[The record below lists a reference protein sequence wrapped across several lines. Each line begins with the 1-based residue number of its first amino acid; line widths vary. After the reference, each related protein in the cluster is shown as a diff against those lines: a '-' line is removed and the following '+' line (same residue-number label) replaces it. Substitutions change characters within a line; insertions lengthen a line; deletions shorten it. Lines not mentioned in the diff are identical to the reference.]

1 MAEVGLNY
9 SIDEDGIVR
18 LQKDLNYLLTHLD
31 HQNVRTLYTE
41 FCDIRSELGETVID
55 GPALKMYDSSGILRL
70 FMGLDSTSVSPT
82 TATSDFVFNL
92 YDANGIRQISL
103 NSSGEAVFGGNI
115 QTMQDAYFGRFV
127 FIGSTIQ
134 PLVSSNSP
142 TDLSGIKFIEHGTSN
157 VVAFLGTSAGES
169 VLALDVYYG
178 FDLWA
183 IDGVISLWS
192 MGANSTSYLRLDA
205 SNNRIRI
212 NSDGW
217 NSSNS
222 SDAGVTIGTEYKETY
237 LCISKSS
244 NKVATEGYQR
254 RNNIEKGLTYLC
266 GKNTKVL
273 YFGST
278 VVAVPSTSVTSIYQ
292 AGNRFVNRNVSLHMV
307 SATRTTGSYVE
318 AVATIANVDLT
329 AFNDNSAAT
338 TDDFIVFVFYVQSTA
353 HINNTHGVYFYPG
366 QSTAAYFRYRNC
378 STYGYDITTGW
389 NIIARK
395 IGSYDSVLGAPSFAN
410 IASMTMGWRTATTNS
425 TGFGVS
431 FDYVGIHR
439 KHFSLST
446 TWEDLQAEKNST
458 YTNYWYSG
466 FDKFMIVDYTSD
478 IGLVNLTPWPND
490 NSIQF
495 TTNLYSNFSAEL
507 EFICNNA
514 GKGPCLFWSDLAN
527 NHAKVSISSNVLTLE
542 TNVNS
547 TVNTYQTNLPT
558 LSFGDKVKL
567 YISKDYESY
576 INVTYIA
583 NSTVNTIRSLYIN
596 SSHTRSLYGEIYF
609 GSVESSGTY
618 ILTKL
623 KYNGYE

>member
-1 MAEVGLNY
+1 MADVSFNY
-9 SIDEDGIVR
+9 GVDEDGIIR
-18 LQKDLNYLLTHLD
+18 MQKDLNYLLTHLD

-41 FCDIRSELGETVID
+41 YCDIKSEHGETQID
-55 GPALKMYDSSGILRL
+55 GPALKMFDSSGTLRL
-70 FMGLDSTSVSPT
+70 FMGYDSSNVGPT

-92 YDANGIRQISL
+92 YDANGVTQISL

-142 TDLSGIKFIEHGTSN
+142 TDLSGMKFIEHGTSN
-157 VVAFLGTSAGES
+157 VIAFLGTSSGES
-169 VLALDVYYG
+169 VLWLDAYYG
-178 FDLWA
+178 FNLQARDARIYLWA
-183 IDGVISLWS
+183 
-192 MGANSTSYLRLDA
+192 MGTNSDSYARIDA

-254 RNNIEKGLTYLC
+254 RVDTQKGLTYLC

-278 VVAVPSTSVTSIYQ
+278 SVAVPSTSVTSIYQ

-329 AFNDNSAAT
+329 AFNDNSPAT
-338 TDDFIVFVFYVQSTA
+338 TDDYIIFIFYVQSTA
-353 HINNTHGVYFYPG
+353 VINNTHGVYFYPG
-366 QSTAAYFRYRNC
+366 ASTAAYFRYRNC
-378 STYGYDITTGW
+378 STYGYDLTTGW
-389 NIIARK
+389 NVISRK
-395 IGSYDSVLGAPSFAN
+395 IGSYDSVLGAPSLAN
-410 IASMTMGWRTATTNS
+410 IASMTMGWRTATTDS
-425 TGFGVS
+425 TGLGVS

-439 KHFSLST
+439 KHPTSST

-478 IGLVNLTPWPND
+478 IGLVNLLPFPND

-495 TTNLYSNFSAEL
+495 TTNLYSNFNAEI
-507 EFICNNA
+507 EFICNKA
-514 GKGPCLFWSDLAN
+514 GKGPCLFWSDLVD

-558 LSFGDKVKL
+558 LIFGDKAKL

-596 SSHTRSLYGEIYF
+596 SSHSRNAYAELYF
-609 GSVESSGTY
+609 GSIESSGTY
-618 ILTKL
+618 ILTKV